1 MRLRPLFV
9 ILSAARAFSAGCGSS
24 GGGSGASNGVQTK
37 SGAQIIAAAVAATKR
52 ESSFRFEESAI
63 SGSSGVSVVADV
75 GAAAGEQHITIH
87 QGSKVGKV
95 TVMLAGGT
103 AYFEGDAS
111 GLEDLTGMSAKVA
124 DAVAGRW
131 ISVPSTN
138 SSFSGLAG
146 SLAVKSAASQ
156 LVELSGTLTK
166 GKTSTR
172 LGHQAVAVRA
182 TESTKTGSLAL
193 TMYVRTTGA
202 ALPISVEGTTQ
213 ESGSAAHLISASF
226 SDWGEV
232 LHLAAPTSALP
243 IASVQALA
251 G

>member
-9 ILSAARAFSAGCGSS
+9 ISTAAIAFAAGCGSS
-24 GGGSGASNGVQTK
+24 AGGSGASNGIQTK

-52 ESSFRFEESAI
+52 QSSFRFEESAT

-75 GAAAGEQHITIH
+75 AGAAGEQHITIH

-111 GLEDLTGMSAKVA
+111 GLEGLTGMSTKVA
-124 DAVAGRW
+124 GEVAGKW
-131 ISVPSTN
+131 ISVPSTS

-146 SLAVKSAASQ
+146 SLAVKSAAAQ
-156 LVELSGTLTK
+156 LVQLTGTLTR
-166 GKTSTR
+166 GRTSTK
-172 LGHQAVAVRA
+172 LGHPAVAVKA
-182 TESTKTGSLAL
+182 TENTKSASLAL

-202 ALPISVEGTTQ
+202 ALPIAVEGVTQ
-213 ESGSAAHLISASF
+213 ESGSAAHVISASF

-232 LHLAAPTSALP
+232 LHLTAPTGALP

>member
-1 MRLRPLFV
+1 M
-9 ILSAARAFSAGCGSS
+9 AFAAGCGSS
-24 GGGSGASNGVQTK
+24 AGGSGASNGVQTK

-52 ESSFRFEESAI
+52 ESSFHFEESAI
-63 SGSSGVSVVADV
+63 SGSSGVTVVADV
-75 GAAAGEQHITIH
+75 GTAAGEQHITIH
-87 QGSKVGKV
+87 EGSKVGKV

-103 AYFEGDAS
+103 AYFEGDAP
-111 GLEDLTGMSAKVA
+111 GLEGLTGMSAKVA
-124 DAVAGRW
+124 DAVAGKW

-156 LVELSGTLTK
+156 LVEMSGTLTR

-172 LGHQAVAVRA
+172 LGHKAVAVRA

-202 ALPISVEGTTQ
+202 ALPISVDGITQ

-226 SDWGEV
+226 SNWGEV
-232 LHLAAPTSALP
+232 LHLTAPTGALP